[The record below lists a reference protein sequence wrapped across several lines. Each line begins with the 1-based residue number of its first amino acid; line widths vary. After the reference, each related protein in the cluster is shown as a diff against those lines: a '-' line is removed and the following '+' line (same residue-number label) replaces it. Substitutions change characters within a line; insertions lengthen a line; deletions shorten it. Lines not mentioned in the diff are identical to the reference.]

1 MTASWLGAFENYIFT
16 DQMGLTKA
24 LDPRNKGVKTI
35 WPVLAGLI
43 QHADRLVMSDALS
56 VY

>member
-1 MTASWLGAFENYIFT
+1 
-16 DQMGLTKA
+16 MGPTKA
-24 LDPRNKGVKTI
+24 VDPRNKGVKSV

-43 QHADRLVMSDALS
+43 QHANCFVTSDALS